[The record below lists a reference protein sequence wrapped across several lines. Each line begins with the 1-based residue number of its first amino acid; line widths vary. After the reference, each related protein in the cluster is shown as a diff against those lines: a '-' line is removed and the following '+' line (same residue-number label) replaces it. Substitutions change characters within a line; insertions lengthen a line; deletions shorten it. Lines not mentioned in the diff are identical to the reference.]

1 MRRIALSNQKGGV
14 GKTTSAVNLAVGLG
28 EANQSVLLIDL
39 DPQADATYS
48 MLDRKLD
55 DDQET
60 IYEVLLNDDLDMN
73 EATVETPFKNVDLV
87 PATGDLSGA
96 ENELDSVSGNT
107 RLLHHLEQDEPDFD
121 IVLID
126 CPPSLGRLAINGLSA
141 AEEILVPVD
150 VGVFALRGIQDLLD
164 TVQKIREN
172 LKGVNCRVTGS
183 FVVGY
188 DHTNVADDVIEAIE
202 SRDNL
207 AALDTKVPKNIAV
220 EEAHSRPG
228 ESIYS
233 HDPDSTGAEAYLSLT
248 DEILSVYGNR
258 SEVMNG
264 E

>member
-28 EANQSVLLIDL
+28 DSNQSVLLIDL

-55 DDQET
+55 DNQET
-60 IYEVLLNDDLDMN
+60 IYEVLLDDDLDMN
-73 EATVETPFKNVDLV
+73 KAIVETPFENVSLV

-107 RLLHHLEQDEPDFD
+107 RLLHHLEQDQPDAD
-121 IVLID
+121 IILID
-126 CPPSLGRLAINGLSA
+126 CPPSLGRLAINGLAA

-202 SRDNL
+202 TREDL
-207 AALDTKVPKNIAV
+207 AALETKVPKNIAV

-233 HDPDSTGAEAYLSLT
+233 HEPGSTGAEAYAQLT
-248 DEILSVYGNR
+248 KEILGSYGKR
-258 SEVMNG
+258 SEVNG
-264 E
+264 NE

>member
-1 MRRIALSNQKGGV
+1 MRRLALSNQKGGV

-28 EANQSVLLIDL
+28 ESEQNVLLIDL

-55 DDQET
+55 DDQVT
-60 IYEVLLNDDLDMN
+60 IYEVLLNDDLDIN
-73 EATVETPFKNVDLV
+73 EASVDTPFNNVQLV

-107 RLLHHLEQDEPDFD
+107 RLLHHIDQDQPDVD

-126 CPPSLGRLAINGLSA
+126 CPPSLGRLAINGLAA
-141 AEEILVPVD
+141 AEEILIPVD
-150 VGVFALRGIQDLLD
+150 IGVFALRGIKDLLD

-172 LKGVNCRVTGS
+172 LKGVSCRVTGS

-188 DHTNVADDVIEAIE
+188 DHTNVADDVIEAIQQRE
-202 SRDNL
+202 DL
-207 AALDTKVPKNIAV
+207 GALETKIPKNIAI

-233 HDPDSTGAEAYLSLT
+233 HESDSTGAQAYRKLT
-248 DEILSVYGNR
+248 DEILSISNQKN
-258 SEVMNG
+258 EVGSN